1 MGLLQVDGPQ
11 ELHIHMR
18 EKIQSFG
25 RTLSAMVMPNIG
37 AFIAWGL
44 ITAIFIN
51 GGWWPNE
58 NIAKMVSPMLK
69 YLLPTLIAFTAGKNV
84 GGYRGGVAGA
94 VAAMGV
100 IIGTDTPMFLGAMIM
115 GPIAG
120 WCVKK
125 FDKLVEG
132 KIGAGF
138 EMLVDNFSLGI
149 IAMLLAIAGYL
160 AIGHAVAWLTD
171 LLSRGVNW
179 MLAHKLNPLL
189 AVLVDPA
196 KVLFLNNAVNHGIM
210 TPLGIQQ
217 AAEMGQSMLFLVD
230 PNPGPGLG
238 ILLACWA
245 FGKGTTKQSAPG
257 AVVIQLFGG
266 IHEIYFPYVLAR
278 PMLLFPVMIGNICA
292 LSFFTLAN
300 FGLVAPASPGSLIS
314 IILMSPRGKT
324 LLGILGVAIGTAVSF
339 LLAWPL
345 VKSRPDFQ
353 GEAENDDK
361 PSKGSVSAINLEGL
375 GNISKI
381 YFACD
386 AGMGSSALGATRF
399 KARLMKAGL
408 QDIKCTNCAVGDIP
422 ADASLVVCQ
431 TSLSDRARQSGKEVI
446 AIENFLK
453 DPALDA
459 LLQRLKVDS
468 GSVGKAPEA
477 DSADAGGVGQLP
489 PAGISGATPP
499 PARGRGPR
507 SERGPEE
514 ALPAEPES
522 APEEILTANNI
533 LVSLPSES
541 KEDAIRR
548 AGEMLANGG
557 YVDAEYVDA
566 MLERE
571 KITTTYMGMGL
582 AIPHG
587 TDSAKQSVKRSGIV
601 VLQYPQGVSFV
612 EDDEPARLVIGIAGV
627 GDEHLEILAKVAGAL
642 EDPDVLES
650 LCTTQDREE
659 IYKTLK

>member
-1 MGLLQVDGPQ
+1 
-11 ELHIHMR
+11 MR
-18 EKIQSFG
+18 EKIQKFG
-25 RTLSAMVMPNIG
+25 RSLSAMVMPNIG

-69 YLLPTLIAFTAGKNV
+69 YLLPTLIAYTAGKNV
-84 GGYRGGVAGA
+84 GGERGGVAGA

-115 GPIAG
+115 GPVAG

-125 FDKLVEG
+125 FDSLVRG
-132 KIGAGF
+132 KVGAGF

-149 IAMLLAIAGYL
+149 IAMILAIAGYL
-160 AIGHAVAWLTD
+160 LIGHAVASLTD

-179 MLAHKLNPLL
+179 MLVHKLNPLL

-238 ILLACWA
+238 ILLACWL

-257 AVVIQLFGG
+257 AVIIQLFGG

-278 PMLLFPVMIGNICA
+278 PLLLLPVMAGNVCA
-292 LSFFTLAN
+292 LSFFTIVD

-324 LLGILGVAIGTAVSF
+324 LIGILGVAIAAAVSC
-339 LLAWPL
+339 LLAWPI
-345 VKSRPDFQ
+345 VKRRPDFQ
-353 GEAENDDK
+353 GEAESST
-361 PSKGSVSAINLEGL
+361 PTASEVSAVQYEKGSHVT
-375 GNISKI
+375 KI
-381 YFACD
+381 FFSCD

-408 QDIKCTNCAVGDIP
+408 QDIKCTNCPVGDIP
-422 ADASLVVCQ
+422 DDASLVVCQ
-431 TSLSDRARQSGKEVI
+431 TSLADRARQSGKEVI
-446 AIENFLK
+446 AIGNFLK

-459 LLQRLKVDS
+459 LLLRLQNQESPQPV
-468 GSVGKAPEA
+468 PELL
-477 DSADAGGVGQLP
+477 SFGN
-489 PAGISGATPP
+489 I
-499 PARGRGPR
+499 R
-507 SERGPEE
+507 
-514 ALPAEPES
+514 
-522 APEEILTANNI
+522 TA
-533 LVSLPSES
+533 LPSEP
-541 KEDAIRR
+541 KEAAIRR
-548 AGEMLANGG
+548 AGLMLHEGG
-557 YVDAEYVDA
+557 YVDASYVDA
-566 MLERE
+566 MVERE
-571 KITTTYMGMGL
+571 SITTTYMGMGL

-587 TDSAKQSVKRSGIV
+587 TESAKSAVRHSGIV
-601 VLQYPQGVSFV
+601 VLQYPDGVSFV
-612 EDDEPARLVIGIAGV
+612 ENDEPARLIIGIAGV
-627 GDEHLEILAKVAGAL
+627 GDDHLEILSKVATAL
-642 EDPDVLES
+642 EDPEVLER
-650 LCTTQDREE
+650 LCTTNNPED
-659 IYKTLK
+659 ILKALK

>member
-1 MGLLQVDGPQ
+1 MSEILRFLSYKISKKILS
-11 ELHIHMR
+11 LHPVK
-18 EKIQSFG
+18 EKIQTFG
-25 RTLSAMVMPNIG
+25 RALSAMVMPNIG

-44 ITAIFIN
+44 ITAIFIQ

-58 NIAKMVSPMLK
+58 NIAKMVAPMLK

-160 AIGHAVAWLTD
+160 VIGHAVAWITG
-171 LLSRGVNW
+171 LLSGGVNW

-245 FGKGTTKQSAPG
+245 FGKGNTKQSAPG

-278 PMLLFPVMIGNICA
+278 PILLLAVMVGNICA
-292 LSFFTLAN
+292 LGFYTLVD

-314 IILMSPRGKT
+314 IILMSPKGKT
-324 LLGILGVAIGTAVSF
+324 LLGILGVLIGTAISF
-339 LLAWPL
+339 LLAAPM
-345 VKSRPDFQ
+345 VKARPDFQ
-353 GEAENDDK
+353 GESE
-361 PSKGSVSAINLEGL
+361 GSPMLPGTDGGTPLSASG
-375 GNISKI
+375 ISKI
-381 YFACD
+381 VFACD

-408 QDIKCTNCAVGDIP
+408 GAIKCTNCAVGDIP
-422 ADASLVVCQ
+422 ADASLVICQ
-431 TSLSDRARQSGKEVI
+431 RELEQRARTSGKEVL
-446 AIENFLK
+446 AITNFLS
-453 DPALDA
+453 DPALDS
-459 LLQRLKVDS
+459 LLARL
-468 GSVGKAPEA
+468 
-477 DSADAGGVGQLP
+477 
-489 PAGISGATPP
+489 
-499 PARGRGPR
+499 
-507 SERGPEE
+507 
-514 ALPAEPES
+514 S
-522 APEEILTANNI
+522 APPVLQKSNILTG
-533 LVSLPSES
+533 LPSES

-548 AGEMLANGG
+548 AGGLLCSSG
-557 YVDAEYVDA
+557 YVSEDYIDA

-571 KITTTYMGMGL
+571 KVTSTYMGMGL

-587 TDSAKQSVKRSGIV
+587 TAGAKDKVLRSGIV
-601 VLQYPQGVSFV
+601 VLQYPEGVDFDG
-612 EDDEPARLVIGIAGV
+612 EKARLIVGIAGV
-627 GDEHLEILAKVAGAL
+627 GDEHLDILAKVAGAL
-642 EDPDVLES
+642 DDEALLER
-650 LCTTQDREE
+650 LGTTNDSEE

>member
-1 MGLLQVDGPQ
+1 MK
-11 ELHIHMR
+11 
-18 EKIQSFG
+18 EKIQRFG
-25 RTLSAMVMPNIG
+25 RALSAMVMPNIG

-44 ITAIFIN
+44 ITAIFIP

-58 NIAKMVSPMLK
+58 SIAKMVSPMLK

-100 IIGTDTPMFLGAMIM
+100 IIGTETPMFLGAMIM

-120 WCVKK
+120 WCVKR

-149 IAMLLAIAGYL
+149 IAMLLSIAGYL
-160 AIGHAVAWLTD
+160 VIGHAVSWVTD
-171 LLSRGVNW
+171 GLSAGVNW

-217 AAEMGQSMLFLVD
+217 AAEIGQSMLFLVD

-238 ILLACWA
+238 ILLACWV
-245 FGKGTTKQSAPG
+245 FGKGSTRQSAPG
-257 AVVIQLFGG
+257 AVVIQLLGG

-278 PMLLFPVMIGNICA
+278 PILLLAVMVGNICA
-292 LSFFTLAN
+292 LSFFTLVD

-314 IILMSPRGKT
+314 IILMSPKGKT
-324 LLGILGVAIGTAVSF
+324 LLGILGVLIGTVVSF
-339 LLAWPL
+339 LLAAPM
-345 VKSRPDFQ
+345 VKARPDFQ
-353 GEAENDDK
+353 GESE
-361 PSKGSVSAINLEGL
+361 SAPVPGPDAAGPAIAG
-375 GNISKI
+375 GVIRKI
-381 YFACD
+381 VFACD

-422 ADASLVVCQ
+422 ADASLVICQ
-431 TSLSDRARQSGKEVI
+431 KELADRARLSGKEVLPI
-446 AIENFLK
+446 TNFLG

-459 LLQRLKVDS
+459 LLARLQGDS
-468 GSVGKAPEA
+468 STSLGMTEGAPLSFRPSEA
-477 DSADAGGVGQLP
+477 SGEIPLLAARNIITSLP
-489 PAGISGATPP
+489 P
-499 PARGRGPR
+499 
-507 SERGPEE
+507 EDKE
-514 ALPAEPES
+514 AA
-522 APEEILTANNI
+522 IL
-533 LVSLPSES
+533 
-541 KEDAIRR
+541 R
-548 AGEMLANGG
+548 AGRLLEASA
-557 YVDAEYVDA
+557 YVDEGYAEA

-571 KITTTYMGMGL
+571 RIATTYMGMGV

-587 TDSAKQSVKRSGIV
+587 TAEAKAKVRRSGIV
-601 VLQYPQGVSFV
+601 VLQYPEGVDFGG
-612 EDDEPARLVIGIAGV
+612 EKARLLIGIAGV
-627 GDEHLEILAKVAGAL
+627 GDEHLDILARVSSSL
-642 EDPDVLES
+642 EDPDTLEK
-650 LCTTQDREE
+650 LCTTSDPNE
-659 IYKTLK
+659 ILNALS

>member
-1 MGLLQVDGPQ
+1 MSEILRFLSYKISKKILS
-11 ELHIHMR
+11 LHLVK
-18 EKIQSFG
+18 EKIQTFG
-25 RTLSAMVMPNIG
+25 RALSAMVMPNIG

-44 ITAIFIN
+44 ITAIFIQ

-58 NIAKMVSPMLK
+58 NIAKMVAPMLK

-160 AIGHAVAWLTD
+160 VIGHAVAWITG
-171 LLSRGVNW
+171 LLSGGVNW

-245 FGKGTTKQSAPG
+245 FGKGNTKQSAPG

-278 PMLLFPVMIGNICA
+278 PILLLAVMVGNICA
-292 LSFFTLAN
+292 LGFYTLVD

-314 IILMSPRGKT
+314 IILMSPKGKT
-324 LLGILGVAIGTAVSF
+324 LLGILGVLIGTAISF
-339 LLAWPL
+339 LLAAPM
-345 VKSRPDFQ
+345 VKARPDFQ
-353 GEAENDDK
+353 GESE
-361 PSKGSVSAINLEGL
+361 GSPLLPGTDSGTPLSASG
-375 GNISKI
+375 ISKI
-381 YFACD
+381 VFACD

-408 QDIKCTNCAVGDIP
+408 GAIKCTNCAVGDIP
-422 ADASLVVCQ
+422 ADASLVICQ
-431 TSLSDRARQSGKEVI
+431 RELEQRARTSGKEVL
-446 AIENFLK
+446 AITNFLS
-453 DPALDA
+453 DPALDS
-459 LLQRLKVDS
+459 LLARL
-468 GSVGKAPEA
+468 
-477 DSADAGGVGQLP
+477 
-489 PAGISGATPP
+489 
-499 PARGRGPR
+499 
-507 SERGPEE
+507 
-514 ALPAEPES
+514 S
-522 APEEILTANNI
+522 APQVLQKSNILTG
-533 LVSLPSES
+533 LPSES

-548 AGEMLANGG
+548 AGGLLCSSG
-557 YVDAEYVDA
+557 YVSEDYIGA

-571 KITTTYMGMGL
+571 KVTSTYMGMGL

-587 TDSAKQSVKRSGIV
+587 TAGAKDKVLRSGIV
-601 VLQYPQGVSFV
+601 VLQYPEGIDFDG
-612 EDDEPARLVIGIAGV
+612 EKARLIVGIAGV
-627 GDEHLEILAKVAGAL
+627 GDEHLDILAKVAGAL
-642 EDPDVLES
+642 DDEALLERLGATNDS
-650 LCTTQDREE
+650 EE

>member
-1 MGLLQVDGPQ
+1 MK
-11 ELHIHMR
+11 
-18 EKIQSFG
+18 EKIQRFG
-25 RTLSAMVMPNIG
+25 RALSAMVMPNIG

-44 ITAIFIN
+44 ITAIFIP

-120 WCVKK
+120 WCVKR
-125 FDKLVEG
+125 FDKLVAG
-132 KIGAGF
+132 KVGAGF

-160 AIGHAVAWLTD
+160 VIGHAVSWITNG
-171 LLSRGVNW
+171 LSAGVNW
-179 MLAHKLNPLL
+179 MLAHKMNPLL

-245 FGKGTTKQSAPG
+245 FGKGSTKQSAPG
-257 AVVIQLFGG
+257 AVVIQLLGG

-278 PMLLFPVMIGNICA
+278 PILLLAVMLGNICA
-292 LSFFTLAN
+292 LSFFTLVD

-314 IILMSPRGKT
+314 IILMSPKGKT
-324 LLGILGVAIGTAVSF
+324 LLGILGVLIGTAVSF
-339 LLAWPL
+339 LLAWPM

-353 GEAENDDK
+353 GESEGTPAPDA
-361 PSKGSVSAINLEGL
+361 GSAPALPGGMV
-375 GNISKI
+375 SKI
-381 YFACD
+381 VFACD

-408 QDIKCTNCAVGDIP
+408 GDIKCTNCAVGDIP
-422 ADASLVVCQ
+422 ADASLVICQ
-431 TSLSDRARQSGKEVI
+431 RELADRARLSGKEVL
-446 AIENFLK
+446 AITNFLS

-459 LLQRLKVDS
+459 LLERLQQGGDES
-468 GSVGKAPEA
+468 GSDPCSAATSPQEAEECGKTPPE
-477 DSADAGGVGQLP
+477 GRPLP
-489 PAGISGATPP
+489 PLSGPLPLLA
-499 PARGRGPR
+499 PAN
-507 SERGPEE
+507 
-514 ALPAEPES
+514 
-522 APEEILTANNI
+522 ILTC
-533 LVSLPSES
+533 LPSES
-541 KEDAIRR
+541 REEAILR
-548 AGEMLANGG
+548 AGRMLEAAG
-557 YVDAEYVDA
+557 YVDAGYAEA

-571 KITTTYMGMGL
+571 RTATTYMGEGV

-587 TDSAKQSVKRSGIV
+587 TAEAKTKVKNSGIV
-601 VLQYPQGVSFV
+601 VLQYPDGVEFADG
-612 EDDEPARLVIGIAGV
+612 EKARLIIGIAGK
-627 GDEHLEILAKVAGAL
+627 GDDHLDILARLSETLDNPETL
-642 EDPDVLES
+642 ER
-650 LCTTQDREE
+650 LCTTSDPLIINDELT
-659 IYKTLK
+659 IA

>member
-1 MGLLQVDGPQ
+1 
-11 ELHIHMR
+11 
-18 EKIQSFG
+18 
-25 RTLSAMVMPNIG
+25 MVMPNIG

-44 ITAIFIN
+44 ITAIFIP

-58 NIAKMVSPMLK
+58 SIAKMVAPMLK

-125 FDKLVEG
+125 FDRLVEG

-160 AIGHAVAWLTD
+160 VIGHAVSWITNG
-171 LLSRGVNW
+171 LSHGVNW
-179 MLAHKLNPLL
+179 MLAHKMNPLL

-217 AAEMGQSMLFLVD
+217 AADMGQSMLFLVD

-245 FGKGTTKQSAPG
+245 FGKGNTKQSAPG
-257 AVVIQLFGG
+257 AVVIQLLGG

-278 PMLLFPVMIGNICA
+278 PILLLAVMIGNICA
-292 LSFFTLAN
+292 LSFFTLVD

-314 IILMSPRGKT
+314 IILMSPKGKT
-324 LLGILGVAIGTAVSF
+324 LLGILGVLIGTVVSF
-339 LLAWPL
+339 LLAWPM

-353 GEAENDDK
+353 GESESG
-361 PSKGSVSAINLEGL
+361 PSDGGSPAPL
-375 GNISKI
+375 GAVSKI
-381 YFACD
+381 VFACD

-408 QDIKCTNCAVGDIP
+408 GSIKCTNCAVGDIP
-422 ADASLVVCQ
+422 ADASIVICQ
-431 TSLSDRARQSGKEVI
+431 KELAERARLSGKEVL
-446 AIENFLK
+446 AITNFLA
-453 DPALDA
+453 DPALDS
-459 LLQRLKVDS
+459 LLSRLS
-468 GSVGKAPEA
+468 TQNTASVGRPTEHSAPAAEKFGLMQPEQSARQAA
-477 DSADAGGVGQLP
+477 DGETGLM
-489 PAGISGATPP
+489 P
-499 PARGRGPR
+499 PARSARQATDEEAGAMQ
-507 SERGPEE
+507 PEE
-514 ALPAEPES
+514 VPLLLKGNV
-522 APEEILTANNI
+522 LTG
-533 LVSLPSES
+533 LRSES
-541 KEDAIRR
+541 KEEAILR
-548 AGEMLANGG
+548 AGALLEASG
-557 YVDAEYVDA
+557 YVDEKYAPA

-571 KITTTYMGMGL
+571 GITSTYMGMGL

-587 TDSAKQSVKRSGIV
+587 TAQAKESVRRSGIV
-601 VLQYPQGVSFV
+601 VLQYPEGVDFDG
-612 EDDEPARLVIGIAGV
+612 EKARLVVGIAGV
-627 GDEHLEILAKVAGAL
+627 GDEHLSILAKVAGAL
-642 EDPDVLES
+642 DDEALLERLSTTSDP
-650 LCTTQDREE
+650 EE
-659 IYKTLK
+659 IFETLR

>member
-1 MGLLQVDGPQ
+1 MK
-11 ELHIHMR
+11 
-18 EKIQSFG
+18 EKIQRFG
-25 RTLSAMVMPNIG
+25 RALSAMVMPNIG

-44 ITAIFIN
+44 ITAIFIP

-58 NIAKMVSPMLK
+58 NVAQMVSPMLK

-120 WCVKK
+120 WCVKR

-132 KIGAGF
+132 KVGAGF

-160 AIGHAVAWLTD
+160 VIGHAVAWITGG
-171 LLSRGVNW
+171 LSAGVNW

-217 AAEMGQSMLFLVD
+217 ASELGQSMLFLVD

-245 FGKGTTKQSAPG
+245 FGKGNTKQSAPG
-257 AVVIQLFGG
+257 AVVIQLLGG

-278 PMLLFPVMIGNICA
+278 PILLLAVMVGNICA
-292 LSFFTLAN
+292 LSFFTLVD

-314 IILMSPRGKT
+314 IILMSPKGKT
-324 LLGILGVAIGTAVSF
+324 LLGILGVLIGTAVSF
-339 LLAWPL
+339 LLAWPM
-345 VKSRPDFQ
+345 VKARPDFQ
-353 GEAENDDK
+353 GESENA
-361 PSKGSVSAINLEGL
+361 PSEGAGDIPAGSVS
-375 GNISKI
+375 KI
-381 YFACD
+381 VFACD

-408 QDIKCTNCAVGDIP
+408 PGIKCTNCAVGDIP
-422 ADASLVVCQ
+422 EDASLVICQ
-431 TSLSDRARQSGKEVI
+431 KELEERARRSGKEVI
-446 AIENFLK
+446 AITNFLS

-459 LLQRLKVDS
+459 LLERL
-468 GSVGKAPEA
+468 GSASAAP
-477 DSADAGGVGQLP
+477 SV
-489 PAGISGATPP
+489 
-499 PARGRGPR
+499 
-507 SERGPEE
+507 
-514 ALPAEPES
+514 S
-522 APEEILTANNI
+522 APPLLQKCNILTG
-533 LVSLPSES
+533 LPSED
-541 KEDAIRR
+541 KEAAIRR
-548 AGEMLANGG
+548 AGALLHASG
-557 YVDAEYVDA
+557 YVDGRYIDA
-566 MLERE
+566 MVERE
-571 KITTTYMGMGL
+571 GIATTYMGDGL

-587 TDSAKQSVKRSGIV
+587 TAEAKAAVLHSGIV
-601 VLQYPQGVSFV
+601 VLQYPQGVDFDG
-612 EDDEPARLVIGIAGV
+612 ETAKLLVGIAGV
-627 GDEHLEILAKVAGAL
+627 GDEHVSILAKVAGAL
-642 EDPDVLES
+642 EDPAVLERI
-650 LCTTQDREE
+650 CTTPDPGE
-659 IYKTLK
+659 IYSILNNGETS